1 MMALLPSVPVR
12 LASCLAALSI
22 AATVTAGTITGR
34 VQARAP
40 EAPGASS
47 GDSDGGY
54 GSRRYK
60 FLEKIDYEAMRNF
73 VVSIDRV
80 AHPATP
86 EAPAHAVVTQR
97 DGQFEPHVLP
107 VVVGTEV
114 EWANQ
119 DDIFHNVFSMS
130 DACGFDLGL
139 YKRGDGA
146 KKVVF
151 TLPGRVDVYC
161 SIHTKMSCI
170 VLVLP
175 NPWFALSEA
184 NGRYTIHNV
193 PAGTYRLKA
202 WHERL
207 PPQAREIV
215 VPEQG
220 EVRADFTLGLGQ
232 RP

>member
-1 MMALLPSVPVR
+1 MYPRPWSPFLR
-12 LASCLAALSI
+12 LLAAL
-22 AATVTAGTITGR
+22 ALGNATAGAGTITGR

-40 EAPGASS
+40 EAVAVST

-80 AHPATP
+80 SQPAP
-86 EAPAHAVVTQR
+86 SEAPARAVVTQR
-97 DGQFEPHVLP
+97 DGQFDPHVLP
-107 VVVGTEV
+107 VVAGTEV

-139 YKRGDGA
+139 YKRGENP
-146 KKVVF
+146 KKVLF
-151 TLPGRVDVYC
+151 TLPGRVNVYC

-175 NPWFALSEA
+175 NPWFALSEN
-184 NGRYTIHNV
+184 NGRYTIRNV

-207 PPQAREIV
+207 PPQTREIV
-215 VPEQG
+215 VPADG

>member
-1 MMALLPSVPVR
+1 MRRSALFSAL
-12 LASCLAALSI
+12 CLCWLGSTAI
-22 AATVTAGTITGR
+22 AGTISGR

-40 EAPGASS
+40 EGVAPAA
-47 GDSDGGY
+47 GDSDGAY

-60 FLEKIDYEAMRNF
+60 FLEKIDYDGLRNF

-80 AHPATP
+80 
-86 EAPAHAVVTQR
+86 EAPAGRRPMRAVVTQR

-107 VVVGTEV
+107 IVVGTEV
-114 EWANQ
+114 EWANE

-139 YKRGDGA
+139 YKRGEGA

-151 TLPGRVDVYC
+151 TLPGRVDVFC

-175 NPWFALSEA
+175 NPWFALAAA
-184 NGRYTIHNV
+184 NGRYTLPDV

-207 PPQAREIV
+207 PAQIREVV
-215 VPEQG
+215 VPEKG
-220 EVRADFTLGLGQ
+220 EVRVDFVLGLGQ